1 MPERLFTMEVKD
13 PAGSTQR
20 SMEARSRMDKEV
32 YGANR
37 DFQALLAATKELN
50 ALRTAIIRAKQY
62 DN

>member
-1 MPERLFTMEVKD
+1 MEVKD